1 MTRTSVRTP
10 RKTGVKV
17 GIIGL
22 GFVGLSLAAVLSSKN
37 IPVVGIET
45 DFVKFSKIIRG
56 NPPFYEPGLK
66 KMLKNSLKK
75 HLVVSTDISLLEKCD
90 FIFVSVGTPQKNDGG
105 IDLSHIKKSVS
116 DIGKLLSKSK
126 KQPIIII
133 KSTVTPKTTQNV
145 IIPIL
150 EQKSKKTCGKEFG
163 LITNPEFLRESKAI
177 DDTQNPH
184 VIVLGG
190 SKTKFMNKLKNFYSS
205 FNKSVPIFVTN
216 YQTAELIK
224 YANNS
229 FLATKISFINQLA
242 NICQNIPETNIDDIS
257 RIIGLDPR
265 IGNLFLNA
273 GPGYG
278 GSCLPKDVK
287 ALINFSSKV
296 GTAPTLL
303 NAVEKINERQL
314 SNVIS
319 LMKKTLGNIKSKN
332 ISILGTAF
340 KPDTDDVRDSVAIEL
355 IKKLLKMKANVRIHD
370 PKAIENT
377 KRVLGDRIEY
387 SNTMNDALKNSHCV
401 VIMTRWKM
409 YEELNNNSIKNMR
422 KKLIIDC
429 RRVLVNK
436 KLVADYHA
444 IGIGKN

>member
-22 GFVGLSLAAVLSSKN
+22 GFVGLSLAAVLSSRN

-332 ISILGTAF
+332 G
-340 KPDTDDVRDSVAIEL
+340 
-355 IKKLLKMKANVRIHD
+355 
-370 PKAIENT
+370 
-377 KRVLGDRIEY
+377 
-387 SNTMNDALKNSHCV
+387 
-401 VIMTRWKM
+401 
-409 YEELNNNSIKNMR
+409 
-422 KKLIIDC
+422 
-429 RRVLVNK
+429 
-436 KLVADYHA
+436 
-444 IGIGKN
+444 